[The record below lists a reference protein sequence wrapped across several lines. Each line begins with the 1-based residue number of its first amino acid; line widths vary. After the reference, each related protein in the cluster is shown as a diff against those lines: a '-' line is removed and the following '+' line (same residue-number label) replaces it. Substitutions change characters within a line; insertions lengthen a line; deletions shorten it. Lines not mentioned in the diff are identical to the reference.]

1 MKLLKITFLFV
12 LLASFNLNAQGL
24 FKEKKEKIK
33 ALKVAFITDELKLTP
48 DEAAKFWPVYNAFEE
63 KQQSIRRQ
71 KLKNYISKIDD
82 DNFGDMTEKDASD
95 LLVQIESSEEEM
107 FLLRKKFITNL
118 KGVLPATKIVKL
130 KRTEEEFNRKL
141 LQQYKRN

>member
-12 LLASFNLNAQGL
+12 LLTSFNLNAQGL
-24 FKEKKEKIK
+24 FKEKKEKIM

-48 DEAAKFWPVYNAFEE
+48 DEASKFWPVYNAFDE

-82 DNFGDMTEKDASD
+82 DNFSDMSEKDASD
-95 LLVQIESSEEEM
+95 LLVQMESSEEEM
-107 FLLRKKFITNL
+107 FTLRKKFINSL
-118 KGVLPATKIVKL
+118 KGVLPSLKIVKL